1 MEACMQGVGTWR
13 TWRGAAVL
21 AALVAIAAVL
31 FTLSRG
37 DLASA
42 TPSSSL
48 VVNEVYGGGGNSG
61 ATLTNDFIEL
71 ANRSNAAVTVDG
83 WSVQYHSGS
92 ATGSWQTTP
101 LTGSIPA
108 GGIYLV
114 GESQGTGG
122 TQPLPATQA
131 SGTIAM
137 SATSGSVALVHGTAA
152 LTCTD
157 SPSCQAASIDLVGYG
172 TAGSSETARATGAS
186 NTQSVARSSADDSDN
201 NANDFTA
208 GTPTPGAAND
218 GDT

>member
-1 MEACMQGVGTWR
+1 MRRVGTWR
-13 TWRGAAVL
+13 TRRGAAAL
-21 AALVAIAAVL
+21 AALIALAAVL
-31 FTLSRG
+31 FTLSKG
-37 DLASA
+37 DVASA

-114 GESQGTGG
+114 GESQGTSG
-122 TQPLPATQA
+122 TQALPPTQA

-137 SATSGSVALVHGTAA
+137 SATSGTVALVHGTDA

-157 SPSCQAASIDLVGYG
+157 STSCQAASTDLVGYG
-172 TAGSSETARATGAS
+172 TAVISETAPATGAS
-186 NTQSVARSSADDSDN
+186 NTQSVARSSAPDSDN
-201 NANDFTA
+201 APDGGSDND
-208 GTPTPGAAND
+208 
-218 GDT
+218 